1 MDLKVARQIARLTQ
15 QQLADRAGVDASAIS
30 LIENDKREYSRAS
43 YATIIRISRALNVDP
58 EVLFPLEPVAPTAQ
72 ESAPA

>member
-30 LIENDKREYSRAS
+30 LLENDKRAYSKAT

-58 EVLFPLEPVAPTAQ
+58 EVLFPLEPAAPAGQ
-72 ESAPA
+72 ESAPV